1 MWENFGLFKTKK
13 RNLDKIVASNEQISN
28 NSAT

>member
-13 RNLDKIVASNEQISN
+13 CTLDKIVASNDQISN
-28 NSAT
+28 NSTT